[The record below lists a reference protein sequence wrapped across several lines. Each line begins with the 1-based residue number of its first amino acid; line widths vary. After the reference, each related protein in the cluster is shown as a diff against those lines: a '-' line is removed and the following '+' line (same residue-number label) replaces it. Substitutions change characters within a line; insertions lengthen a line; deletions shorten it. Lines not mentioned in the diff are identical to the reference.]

1 MMLNSFVV
9 EPDVLYLLLRFA
21 GQNLYIDIKT
31 YVVGIR
37 VSIQLYQG
45 NVESS
50 YRTLFELKGEQLPSS
65 Y

>member
-31 YVVGIR
+31 YVVGIQ
-37 VSIQLYQG
+37 SKLYQG